1 VNLLTIAVIALGL
14 AMDAFAVSVT
24 IGAVYKKPGIGHAF
38 RTALTFG
45 GFQAAMPVIG
55 WLTGMTVRKFIQ
67 DYDHWAAFCLLA
79 AIGCKM
85 IYESFKIKRVQS
97 GKMTDSNSL
106 RISMLLALA
115 VATSIDAFAVGITLS
130 FLLTGSIAIT
140 VIIIGAVTFV
150 LSYAGVYI
158 GKNFGYFFANRI
170 EALGGLVLL
179 GIGTKILLEHEFE
192 IGFVWVCFV

>member
-1 VNLLTIAVIALGL
+1 MNLLTIVVIALGL

-67 DYDHWAAFCLLA
+67 DYDHWVAFCLLA

-130 FLLTGSIAIT
+130 FLLTRSIAIT

-158 GKNFGYFFANRI
+158 GKSLGHFFANRI

-179 GIGTKILLEHEFE
+179 GIGTKILLEHLF
-192 IGFVWVCFV
+192 FLNT

>member
-1 VNLLTIAVIALGL
+1 MNLLTIVVIALGL

-24 IGAVYKKPGIGHAF
+24 IGAVYKKPGISRAF
-38 RTALTFG
+38 RTALTFS
-45 GFQAAMPVIG
+45 GFQAAMPLIG
-55 WLTGMTVRKFIQ
+55 WLTGMTVRKFVE
-67 DYDHWAAFCLLA
+67 DYDHWIAFCLLA
-79 AIGCKM
+79 AAGCKM
-85 IYESFKIKRVQS
+85 IYESFKIKRVQQR
-97 GKMTDSNSL
+97 SNSL
-106 RISMLLALA
+106 RIPVLLALA

-158 GKNFGYFFANRI
+158 GKGFGYFFANRI

-179 GIGTKILLEHEFE
+179 GIGTKILLEHLF
-192 IGFVWVCFV
+192 FLNT

>member
-1 VNLLTIAVIALGL
+1 MNLLTIVVIALGL

-55 WLTGMTVRKFIQ
+55 WLTGMTVRKFVEG
-67 DYDHWAAFCLLA
+67 YDHWVAFCLLA

-85 IYESFKIKRVQS
+85 IYGSFKIKRVQS
-97 GKMTDSNSL
+97 GKMTDSDSL
-106 RISMLLALA
+106 RIPVLLALA

-130 FLLTGSIAIT
+130 FLLTRSIAIT

-158 GKNFGYFFANRI
+158 GKGFGYFFANRI

-179 GIGTKILLEHEFE
+179 GIGTKILLEHLF
-192 IGFVWVCFV
+192 FLST

>member
-1 VNLLTIAVIALGL
+1 MNLLTIVVIALGL

-67 DYDHWAAFCLLA
+67 DYDHWVAFCLLA

-85 IYESFKIKRVQS
+85 IYESFKIKRVQQR
-97 GKMTDSNSL
+97 SNSL

-158 GKNFGYFFANRI
+158 GKKFGYFFANRI

-179 GIGTKILLEHEFE
+179 GIGTKILLEHLFD
-192 IGFVWVCFV
+192 WV

>member
-1 VNLLTIAVIALGL
+1 VNLLTIVVIALGL

-67 DYDHWAAFCLLA
+67 DYDHWVAFCLLA

-97 GKMTDSNSL
+97 GKMTDSNPL

-130 FLLTGSIAIT
+130 FLLTRSIAIT

-179 GIGTKILLEHEFE
+179 GIGTKILLEHLFD
-192 IGFVWVCFV
+192 WV

>member
-1 VNLLTIAVIALGL
+1 MNLLTIVVIALGL

-67 DYDHWAAFCLLA
+67 DYDHWVAFCLLA

-97 GKMTDSNSL
+97 GKMTDSNPL

-130 FLLTGSIAIT
+130 FLLTRSIAIT

-179 GIGTKILLEHEFE
+179 GIGTKILLEHLF
-192 IGFVWVCFV
+192 FLNT

>member
-1 VNLLTIAVIALGL
+1 Q
-14 AMDAFAVSVT
+14 
-24 IGAVYKKPGIGHAF
+24 
-38 RTALTFG
+38 R
-45 GFQAAMPVIG
+45 
-55 WLTGMTVRKFIQ
+55 
-67 DYDHWAAFCLLA
+67 
-79 AIGCKM
+79 
-85 IYESFKIKRVQS
+85 
-97 GKMTDSNSL
+97 SNSL

-130 FLLTGSIAIT
+130 FLLTRSIAIT

-179 GIGTKILLEHEFE
+179 GIGTKILLEHLF
-192 IGFVWVCFV
+192 FLNT

>member
-1 VNLLTIAVIALGL
+1 VNLLTIVVIALGL

-24 IGAVYKKPGIGHAF
+24 IGAVYKKPGIDHAF
-38 RTALTFG
+38 RTALAFG
-45 GFQAAMPVIG
+45 GFQAVMPVIG

-67 DYDHWAAFCLLA
+67 DYDHWVAFCLLA

-179 GIGTKILLEHEFE
+179 GIGTKILLEHLFD
-192 IGFVWVCFV
+192 WV

>member
-1 VNLLTIAVIALGL
+1 MNLLTIVVIALGL

-24 IGAVYKKPGIGHAF
+24 IGAVYKKPGISRAF

-45 GFQAAMPVIG
+45 GFQAVMPVMG

-67 DYDHWAAFCLLA
+67 DYDHWVAFCLLA
-79 AIGCKM
+79 TIGCKM
-85 IYESFKIKRVQS
+85 IYESFKIKRVQQR
-97 GKMTDSNSL
+97 SNSL

-130 FLLTGSIAIT
+130 FLLTRSIAIT

-158 GKNFGYFFANRI
+158 GKGFGYFFANRI

-179 GIGTKILLEHEFE
+179 GIGTKILLEHLFD
-192 IGFVWVCFV
+192 WV

>member
-67 DYDHWAAFCLLA
+67 DYDHWVAFCLLA

-97 GKMTDSNSL
+97 GKMTDSNPL

-130 FLLTGSIAIT
+130 FLLTGSMAIT

-179 GIGTKILLEHEFE
+179 GIGTKILLEHLFD
-192 IGFVWVCFV
+192 WV